1 MQKSVYKSIP
11 GPKGKP
17 FVGTGLEFRSDPLGF
32 SKKLREE
39 YGQIVK
45 TKLGPYNAIFL
56 FNPEHI
62 KYVLATNHSNYHK
75 GEDYK
80 FLKEVLGEGLVTNED
95 EVWRRHR
102 KIIQP
107 IFHTDQLIEFI
118 GQFNSLTNQFL
129 DSWLSKGKINDFT
142 EMSALTASIV
152 TKTIL
157 GSDIELNINEI
168 SNAVSFLTLHIQN
181 RIESLAPM
189 PHFVPTPNNRKYNHE
204 MSIIN
209 SVVDTI
215 IQKHKESVFKSS
227 NILSKLLLAN
237 AGDSDENLTQLEI
250 RDEIRTFF
258 IAGHETTAT
267 SLTWAHYVLAK
278 NTKVRD
284 KMIAEIHSIIGT
296 SKEATYEDLQKLVYV
311 DQVINEVLRLYPPI
325 YTFGRTPLKSDHIDD
340 YELPKGSLIIISQFV
355 THKDPSLW
363 KDPDKFDPERF
374 ESERFKNIHKFA
386 YFPFGGGPRTC
397 IGKHFALLEMKVILV
412 KIYQKYTF
420 KIQSNLEVNP
430 FPHFTLRPKEEIFLT
445 IEPQS

>member
-62 KYVLATNHSNYHK
+62 KYILATNHSNYHK

-95 EVWRRHR
+95 DVWRRHR

-107 IFHTDQLIEFI
+107 IFHTDQLIDFI

-204 MSIIN
+204 MSIIKRN
-209 SVVDTI
+209 WL
-215 IQKHKESVFKSS
+215 ELFK
-227 NILSKLLLAN
+227 
-237 AGDSDENLTQLEI
+237 
-250 RDEIRTFF
+250 
-258 IAGHETTAT
+258 
-267 SLTWAHYVLAK
+267 
-278 NTKVRD
+278 
-284 KMIAEIHSIIGT
+284 
-296 SKEATYEDLQKLVYV
+296 
-311 DQVINEVLRLYPPI
+311 
-325 YTFGRTPLKSDHIDD
+325 
-340 YELPKGSLIIISQFV
+340 LIII
-355 THKDPSLW
+355 
-363 KDPDKFDPERF
+363 
-374 ESERFKNIHKFA
+374 
-386 YFPFGGGPRTC
+386 
-397 IGKHFALLEMKVILV
+397 
-412 KIYQKYTF
+412 
-420 KIQSNLEVNP
+420 
-430 FPHFTLRPKEEIFLT
+430 
-445 IEPQS
+445 